1 MIGMTFVTYRKKIFN
16 DDPMTILRKY
26 ELIRDDKL
34 TFAGYLLFTSNNS
47 ALTAFQIGR
56 FKDPVTIINNIDIN
70 TDILSQVD
78 TAIEFIKKHLMTEFI
93 ITGEPQRTVKFDYPL
108 EAIREIVIN
117 MIVVILS

>member
-1 MIGMTFVTYRKKIFN
+1 
-16 DDPMTILRKY
+16 MTILRKY

-78 TAIEFIKKHLMTEFI
+78 TAIEFIKTSYDRVYHY
-93 ITGEPQRTVKFDYPL
+93 R
-108 EAIREIVIN
+108 
-117 MIVVILS
+117 